1 MDYQLTLNWPDF
13 IERYWQK
20 RPVVLKRGFAN
31 FIDPL
36 SPDELAGLAMESEV
50 DSRLVSHQDG
60 KWQVS
65 HGPFESYDHLSENN
79 WSLLVQAVNHWH
91 EPSAALMHPFRAL
104 PDWRI
109 DDLMISFSVPG
120 GGVGPHLD
128 QYDVFIIQ
136 GTGRRRWRVGEKV
149 PMKQHCPHPDL
160 LQVDPFEAI
169 IDEEMEPGD
178 ILYIPPGFPHEGY
191 SLENSLNYS
200 VGYRAPNARELFS
213 GFADYVLQREL
224 GSQRYADPDVP
235 SRDHPADILPTELD
249 RLREMMLGLINQPEH
264 FKQWFGEFIT
274 QSRHELDVA
283 PPEPPYQPDE
293 IYDAL
298 QQGDTLERL
307 GGLRVLRIDGEVFVN
322 GEKINSPHRPALDAL
337 ATHLT
342 LRADHFWRC
351 AGRSFFPRH
360 AGSAGQQ
367 RLLVLWRLSH
377 HPARRRCACRA
388 YGFRGHR
395 LDRRPDKAKPPSGI
409 LSDTRPYRAA

>member
-136 GTGRRRWRVGEKV
+136 GTGRRRWRVGGKG
-149 PMKQHCPHPDL
+149 
-160 LQVDPFEAI
+160 A
-169 IDEEMEPGD
+169 DETALP
-178 ILYIPPGFPHEGY
+178 
-191 SLENSLNYS
+191 
-200 VGYRAPNARELFS
+200 AS
-213 GFADYVLQREL
+213 G
-224 GSQRYADPDVP
+224 
-235 SRDHPADILPTELD
+235 PA
-249 RLREMMLGLINQPEH
+249 
-264 FKQWFGEFIT
+264 
-274 QSRHELDVA
+274 
-283 PPEPPYQPDE
+283 
-293 IYDAL
+293 
-298 QQGDTLERL
+298 
-307 GGLRVLRIDGEVFVN
+307 
-322 GEKINSPHRPALDAL
+322 
-337 ATHLT
+337 
-342 LRADHFWRC
+342 
-351 AGRSFFPRH
+351 AG
-360 AGSAGQQ
+360 
-367 RLLVLWRLSH
+367 
-377 HPARRRCACRA
+377 
-388 YGFRGHR
+388 
-395 LDRRPDKAKPPSGI
+395 
-409 LSDTRPYRAA
+409 

>member
-1 MDYQLTLNWPDF
+1 
-13 IERYWQK
+13 
-20 RPVVLKRGFAN
+20 
-31 FIDPL
+31 
-36 SPDELAGLAMESEV
+36 MESEV

-235 SRDHPADILPTELD
+235 SRDHPADILPVELD

-342 LRADHFWRC
+342 LRADHFGD
-351 AGRSFFPRH
+351 ALEDPLPRH

-388 YGFRGHR
+388 YKQHDFRSSCIGFATVSTREKRLFCVISEQIALPICILRYVTHEVGSAQGRPAKSPLRG
-395 LDRRPDKAKPPSGI
+395 AF
-409 LSDTRPYRAA
+409 